1 MKNKERYEIRQHF
14 QVIRRYCHGR
24 YFPQKKTLFA
34 KKVTIDLD
42 EQHLIILDKRL
53 KMAGYHGC
61 MRGVIWEALELLA
74 DKYNLQNND

>member
-1 MKNKERYEIRQHF
+1 MKSDSIFKSLDAIATEGISR
-14 QVIRRYCHGR
+14 
-24 YFPQKKTLFA
+24 KKRTLFA
-34 KKVTIDLD
+34 KKV
-42 EQHLIILDKRL
+42 

>member
-1 MKNKERYEIRQHF
+1 MEKDSIFRQLDNF
-14 QVIRRYCHGR
+14 ATQGIKK
-24 YFPQKKTLFA
+24 KKTLFA

-42 EQHLIILDKRL
+42 EQHLAIVDKRL

-74 DKYNLQNND
+74 QKHNLSNDD

>member
-1 MKNKERYEIRQHF
+1 MKSNSIFKSLDDIATEGISR
-14 QVIRRYCHGR
+14 
-24 YFPQKKTLFA
+24 KKRTLFA

-53 KMAGYHGC
+53 KMAGYQGC

>member
-1 MKNKERYEIRQHF
+1 MDKKESIFRQLDT
-14 QVIRRYCHGR
+14 VATEGISRR
-24 YFPQKKTLFA
+24 KKTLFA

-42 EQHLIILDKRL
+42 EEHLYLIETRL

-74 DKYNLQNND
+74 EKYKLQTEEQR

>member
-1 MKNKERYEIRQHF
+1 MKSDSIFKSLDAIATEGISR
-14 QVIRRYCHGR
+14 
-24 YFPQKKTLFA
+24 KKRTLFA

-53 KMAGYHGC
+53 KMAGYHGY

>member
-1 MKNKERYEIRQHF
+1 MKSDSIFKSLDAIATEGISR
-14 QVIRRYCHGR
+14 
-24 YFPQKKTLFA
+24 KKRTLFA
-34 KKVTIDLD
+34 KKVTID
-42 EQHLIILDKRL
+42 LIILDKRL

>member
-1 MKNKERYEIRQHF
+1 MEKDSIFRQLDNF
-14 QVIRRYCHGR
+14 ATQGIKK
-24 YFPQKKTLFA
+24 KKTLFA

>member
-1 MKNKERYEIRQHF
+1 MENDSIFRQLDNF
-14 QVIRRYCHGR
+14 ATQGIKK
-24 YFPQKKTLFA
+24 KKTLFA

>member
-1 MKNKERYEIRQHF
+1 MEKDSIFRQLDNF
-14 QVIRRYCHGR
+14 ATQGIKK
-24 YFPQKKTLFA
+24 KKTLFA

-74 DKYNLQNND
+74 DKYNLRNND

>member
-1 MKNKERYEIRQHF
+1 MKSDSIFKSLDAIAT
-14 QVIRRYCHGR
+14 V
-24 YFPQKKTLFA
+24 
-34 KKVTIDLD
+34 DLD